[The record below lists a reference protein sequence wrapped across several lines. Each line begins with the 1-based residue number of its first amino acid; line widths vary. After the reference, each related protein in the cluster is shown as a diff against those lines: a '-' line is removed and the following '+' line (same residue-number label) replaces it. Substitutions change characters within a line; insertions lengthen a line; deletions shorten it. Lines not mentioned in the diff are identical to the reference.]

1 MPTVLLTAYE
11 PYDDW
16 PENASWLVL
25 KELARDLPSEPEV
38 TTRLYPVEFAALKER
53 LAADM
58 QADYDYTLHL
68 GQAPGRASIALE
80 TIGLNIALDRDAAD
94 EETRPLVD
102 DGPLAYQSAL
112 PLANYAIGLREYG
125 VPAHVSF
132 HAGTYLCNA
141 ALYLSHYFAESRSLK
156 TRSVFLH
163 VPLDPAQVL
172 AQNRD
177 LPSLPAQTTTAAV
190 RWLLAQLQ

>member
-1 MPTVLLTAYE
+1 
-11 PYDDW
+11 
-16 PENASWLVL
+16 
-25 KELARDLPSEPEV
+25 V

-58 QADYDYTLHL
+58 QANYDYTIHL

-94 EETRPLVD
+94 EDARPLVD
-102 DGPLAYQSAL
+102 DGPPAYRSAL
-112 PLANYAIGLREYG
+112 PLANWAIGLREYG

-141 ALYLSHYFAESRSLK
+141 ALYLSHYFAESLSLK
-156 TRSVFLH
+156 TRSAFLH
-163 VPLDPAQVL
+163 VPLDPAQVV
-172 AQNRD
+172 AQNQD
-177 LPSLPAQTTTAAV
+177 LPSLSVRTTTAAV
-190 RWLLAQLQ
+190 RWLLAQLR